1 METPF
6 FVLKIKKAPT
16 KENRIGIIISAAI
29 EKDASRRNFWKRQ
42 TKAIFKL
49 LPDANSD
56 ILVIFSK
63 KIKNCTAKK
72 FKEEFLRAVND
83 LNPFFKTEP
92 ITNQ

>member
-49 LPDANSD
+49 LPSANSD
-56 ILVIFSK
+56 LLVIFSK
-63 KIKNCTAKK
+63 NIKKCTVKK
-72 FKEEFLRAVND
+72 FKEEFLRATNG
-83 LNPFFKTEP
+83 LNSSLKTEL
-92 ITNQ
+92 ITHQ